1 MDGEVVYYFL
11 YDIGALL
18 DIENVKKLDSLLR
31 EKLDMSLI
39 EIKKSAPKYVKFPKY
54 LCFKFEE
61 RDVLTNRGRVH
72 LRTNIKLFPVGVI
85 SYEIRIGFSNK
96 RFESL
101 LSYYTIKII
110 EDNEELS
117 MERYV
122 EKIHKEV
129 LQAVKENIVE
139 PYGIEVEPETHT
151 VFCIKRIN
159 RDEYKKLNDRNLA
172 SLLANDEEIKKLS
185 DNIIKDRMKYSYSY
199 YHEDLIVIDWDSAI
213 IVEPSGK
220 YDDILFTIELAN
232 LQLLELRTYDK
243 YFDTILTKA
252 YEDVEKFFS
261 QKNIFKSP
269 RKIIEDLSKTKI
281 DLTKVTDYISN
292 ISKFFGDWYL
302 AKIYRMASERFY
314 LSQWEERVNSKMEIL
329 NSLYLILNQENTNK
343 KLFILELLIV
353 IFFLIDIILVLLADY
368 LKT

>member
-18 DIENVKKLDSLLR
+18 DIENVKKLDTLLI

-72 LRTNIKLFPVGVI
+72 LRTNIKLFPIGVI
-85 SYEIRIGFSNK
+85 SYEIRIEFSNK
-96 RFESL
+96 KFESL
-101 LSYYTIKII
+101 FSYYTIKII
-110 EDNEELS
+110 EDNEEISL
-117 MERYV
+117 EKYV

-129 LQAVKENIVE
+129 LQAVKENIIE
-139 PYGIEVEPETHT
+139 PYGIEIEPETHT

-159 RDEYKKLNDRNLA
+159 EMEYKKLHARNLA
-172 SLLANDEEIKKLS
+172 SLLANDEEIRKLS
-185 DNIIKDRMKYSYSY
+185 DDIIKDRTKYSYSY
-199 YHEDLIVIDWDSAI
+199 YDEDLIVIDWDSAI

-220 YDDILFTIELAN
+220 YNDILFTIELAN

-243 YFDTILTKA
+243 YFDTILAKA
-252 YEDVEKFFS
+252 YDDVEKFLY

-269 RKIIEDLSKTKI
+269 RKIIEELSKTKI

-302 AKIYRMASERFY
+302 AKIYGMTSERFY

-329 NSLYLILNQENTNK
+329 NSLYLILNQENANK
-343 KLFILELLIV
+343 KLLILELLIV
-353 IFFLIDIILVLLADY
+353 IFFLVDIILILAGY

>member
-1 MDGEVVYYFL
+1 
-11 YDIGALL
+11 
-18 DIENVKKLDSLLR
+18 
-31 EKLDMSLI
+31 
-39 EIKKSAPKYVKFPKY
+39 
-54 LCFKFEE
+54 
-61 RDVLTNRGRVH
+61 
-72 LRTNIKLFPVGVI
+72 
-85 SYEIRIGFSNK
+85 
-96 RFESL
+96 
-101 LSYYTIKII
+101 
-110 EDNEELS
+110 
-117 MERYV
+117 
-122 EKIHKEV
+122 
-129 LQAVKENIVE
+129 
-139 PYGIEVEPETHT
+139 
-151 VFCIKRIN
+151 
-159 RDEYKKLNDRNLA
+159 
-172 SLLANDEEIKKLS
+172 
-185 DNIIKDRMKYSYSY
+185 
-199 YHEDLIVIDWDSAI
+199 IDWDSAI